1 MRPTVPLVVLV
12 VAAAM
17 GGVGAQS
24 ASAGTP
30 TFAPYVSTTTGSG
43 LGPGPA
49 PVGTVAADLDADGRP
64 DVVTVGDFGQG
75 ELITLRNT
83 GSGFGAP
90 ARVPGSSGLQSVA
103 AGDVDGDGDDDV
115 VGMGPDEIVVLRAG
129 ADGAL
134 AVAQRLPATLGA
146 QVQAVVADADG
157 DGDLDIAAPT
167 FDAIQTFRN
176 GGGGTF
182 TAGPRV
188 SVPGAF
194 SLSAVTPADLDGDA
208 RQDLLA
214 ADGGS
219 GIVHALRG
227 QAGGGYAVGGR
238 VAGAGFGLEDVAAID
253 LDDDGRDDAAAVG
266 SFSFTLGTALGNGA
280 GGFRSPLATLR
291 PGGSGPTSAGAADLD
306 GDGREDLVVSTLFTP
321 APVLRVHAGNGT
333 VTPPLVAS
341 LPTGA
346 APQNPVITDFD
357 GDGRPDVL
365 VAGPGRVDLLRNTTP

>member
-1 MRPTVPLVVLV
+1 MRHTVPLILV
-12 VAAAM
+12 AITAW
-17 GGVGAQS
+17 VGWGSQS

-30 TFAPYVSTTTGSG
+30 TFAPYVGTMTDSG

-75 ELITLRNT
+75 ELITLGNA
-83 GSGFGAP
+83 GGAGFGVP
-90 ARVPGSSGLQSVA
+90 ARVSGTSGLQSVA
-103 AGDVDGDGDDDV
+103 AGDIDGDGDDDV
-115 VGMGPDEIVVLRAG
+115 VGMSRDEIVVLRAHG
-129 ADGAL
+129 GTL
-134 AVAQRLPATLGA
+134 AVGQRLPATLGA
-146 QVQAVVADADG
+146 QVQAVLTDGDG

-167 FDAIQTFRN
+167 FDAVQTFRN
-176 GGGGTF
+176 VGGGTF
-182 TAGPRV
+182 AAGPRV
-188 SVPGAF
+188 TVTGAF

-219 GIVHALRG
+219 GVVHALRG
-227 QAGGGYAVGGR
+227 QAGGGYVVGGR

-253 LDDDGRDDAAAVG
+253 LDGDGRDDAAAVG
-266 SFSFTLGTALGNGA
+266 SFSFTLATVLGDGA
-280 GGFRSPLATLR
+280 GGFRSPIATLR
-291 PGGSGPTSAGAADLD
+291 SGGSGPTSAGVGDLD
-306 GDGREDLVVSTLFTP
+306 GDGREDLVVSTLFSP
-321 APVLRVHAGNGT
+321 APVLRVHAGDGT

-346 APQNPVITDFD
+346 APQNPVIADFTQ
-357 GDGRPDVL
+357 DGRPDIL